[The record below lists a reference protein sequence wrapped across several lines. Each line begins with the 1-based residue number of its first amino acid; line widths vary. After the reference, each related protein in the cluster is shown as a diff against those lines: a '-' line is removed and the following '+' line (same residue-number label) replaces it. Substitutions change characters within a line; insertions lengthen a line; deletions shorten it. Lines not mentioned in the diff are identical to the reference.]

1 MFFMRLPLLFMVAA
15 MGVAG
20 QEAAPVFKTGA
31 ALVRV
36 DVQVLDRGRPVT
48 GLAPGDFVVR
58 DEGAVQELAGF
69 GRESEPMDILFV
81 LDVSGS
87 MGRILQRMA
96 EVAQQAMGALKPEDR
111 VGVLMFARTT
121 RLALELT
128 EDRRAAAT
136 VLRDATLEKDL
147 GAGTSLYEAL
157 LDACRTIGESQEPA
171 RRRAFIVLTDNGGV
185 NHELPHEKVLREMSR
200 VNAVL
205 NAIVP
210 KDVDA
215 PEPPP
220 PGVELNPDYVK
231 SNVYLLSE
239 KSGGEVV
246 KADRPERLRELLEH
260 IRMRFILS
268 YKPPVSEKGVF
279 RRIQV
284 DLAPEVRRKYPKAEV
299 RARAG
304 YFAMEVE

>member
-20 QEAAPVFKTGA
+20 QEAVPVFKTGA

-36 DVQVLDRGRPVT
+36 DAQVIERGKPVT
-48 GLAPGDFVVR
+48 GLAQLDFVVR
-58 DEGAVQELAGF
+58 DEGVVQELAGF
-69 GRESEPMDILFV
+69 GRESEPLDLLFV

-111 VGVLMFARTT
+111 VGVLMFARRT

-128 EDRRAAAT
+128 EDRRAAVT
-136 VLRDATLEKDL
+136 VLRDATMEKDL
-147 GAGTSLYEAL
+147 GAGTSVYEAVL
-157 LDACRTIGESQEPA
+157 AASKVLGESGEPA
-171 RRRAFIVLTDNGGV
+171 RRRALIVLTDNGGV
-185 NHELPHEKVLREMSR
+185 NHELSHDKVLREMSR

-210 KDVDA
+210 KDA
-215 PEPPP
+215 EPPAPPP
-220 PGVELNPDYVK
+220 PGVELNPDYVRT
-231 SNVYLLSE
+231 NVFLLSE
-239 KSGGEVV
+239 KSGGEVL

-268 YKPPVSEKGVF
+268 YKPPVAEKGAF
-279 RRIQV
+279 RRIEV
-284 DLAPEVRRKYPKAEV
+284 DLTPEARRKYPKAEV
-299 RARAG
+299 CARAG

>member
-1 MFFMRLPLLFMVAA
+1 
-15 MGVAG
+15 
-20 QEAAPVFKTGA
+20 
-31 ALVRV
+31 
-36 DVQVLDRGRPVT
+36 
-48 GLAPGDFVVR
+48 
-58 DEGAVQELAGF
+58 
-69 GRESEPMDILFV
+69 
-81 LDVSGS
+81 
-87 MGRILQRMA
+87 
-96 EVAQQAMGALKPEDR
+96 
-111 VGVLMFARTT
+111 
-121 RLALELT
+121 
-128 EDRRAAAT
+128 
-136 VLRDATLEKDL
+136 
-147 GAGTSLYEAL
+147 
-157 LDACRTIGESQEPA
+157 
-171 RRRAFIVLTDNGGV
+171 
-185 NHELPHEKVLREMSR
+185 